1 MFNYMFCFDNYIHNS
16 LYCHSFLHLWI
27 RFNYLH
33 PAWRASFSISP
44 VEDLLATY
52 SLSFCYLR
60 VFLFYPHFWKI
71 VLLFIKFCVGSF
83 LLSISNMSSFWVL
96 SSVVS
101 FEKTT
106 INLIGVFLDLA
117 RFLLL
122 LLSRFSLYLSF
133 NILCMIS
140 TSTDIFAFILL
151 ETFRCVD

>member
-1 MFNYMFCFDNYIHNS
+1 M
-16 LYCHSFLHLWI
+16 
-27 RFNYLH
+27 H

-44 VEDLLATY
+44 VEDLLATN

-106 INLIGVFLDLA
+106 INLIGVFLDLT
-117 RFLLL
+117 RFFLL
-122 LLSRFSLYLSF
+122 LLSRLYLSF
-133 NILCMIS
+133 NILCTIS

-151 ETFRCVD
+151 EIVRCVDLWFPSNFRSS